1 MSNWQTFLQ
10 NFFPLAEGI
19 REKRFAGKYRAA
31 VLIFTAL
38 VFSVLDVTP
47 AGFVGNER
55 QALAAYRQDS
65 ICSEEPP
72 AVGQLVGLAGSEE
85 REWFTIKKAEPV
97 FAAARQQVGHALK
110 LEKEKKAEI
119 EKKAETEK
127 KTEAVKKA
135 EAETDAD
142 VDKKFNP
149 DSYDNRDY
157 QALLSIVQ
165 AEAGGCDDT
174 GKILVANVV
183 LNRVRSDRF
192 PDSIADVVYQK
203 SQFSP
208 VADGSI
214 HRAEV
219 SESTKACVNRA
230 LGGEDYSRGALFFMN
245 RGASQP
251 GNVSWFDRELT
262 FVLQH
267 GAHEFFK

>member
-10 NFFPLAEGI
+10 NFFPLAEEI

-38 VFSVLDVTP
+38 AFSVLDVTP

-55 QALAAYRQDS
+55 QALAAYRQAS
-65 ICSEEPP
+65 IRSEEP
-72 AVGQLVGLAGSEE
+72 
-85 REWFTIKKAEPV
+85 AEPV
-97 FAAARQQVGHALK
+97 FAAARQQIGHMLK
-110 LEKEKKAEI
+110 LEKEKKAEA
-119 EKKAETEK
+119 EKKTNAVK
-127 KTEAVKKA
+127 KTEAEK
-135 EAETDAD
+135 DAD
-142 VDKKFNP
+142 VDKKANL
-149 DSYDNRDY
+149 DSYDDRDY

-183 LNRVRSDRF
+183 LNRVKSDRF

>member
-10 NFFPLAEGI
+10 NFFPLAEEI

-38 VFSVLDVTP
+38 AFSVLDVTP

-55 QALAAYRQDS
+55 QALAAYRQAS
-65 ICSEEPP
+65 IRSEEPP

-97 FAAARQQVGHALK
+97 FAAARQQIGHMLK
-110 LEKEKKAEI
+110 LEKEKKAEA
-119 EKKAETEK
+119 EKKTNAVK
-127 KTEAVKKA
+127 KTEAEK
-135 EAETDAD
+135 DAD
-142 VDKKFNP
+142 VDKKANL
-149 DSYDNRDY
+149 DSYDDRDY

-183 LNRVRSDRF
+183 LNRVKSDRF